1 MNQSRNWRRRPSRRL
16 RLAARQP
23 IRRSSRRR
31 AKHRSPPCR
40 ESNAAMFGLGVTEIL
55 VILIVAF
62 LLFGPQQLPEVG
74 RQVGKAVK
82 GLRDVTED
90 VKKTIEPELNL
101 MQAEMKSV
109 EQDLE
114 SSMKEAEEAIK
125 KQADDTQEGV
135 KKA

>member
-1 MNQSRNWRRRPSRRL
+1 
-16 RLAARQP
+16 
-23 IRRSSRRR
+23 
-31 AKHRSPPCR
+31 
-40 ESNAAMFGLGVTEIL
+40 MFGLGVTEIL

-82 GLRDVTED
+82 GLKEVTED
-90 VKKTIEPELNL
+90 VRQSVEPELNL
-101 MQAEMKSV
+101 MQAEVKSV

-114 SSMKEAEEAIK
+114 SSMKEAEEAFK
-125 KQADDTQEGV
+125 NQADAAQEEV

>member
-40 ESNAAMFGLGVTEIL
+40 ESFAAMFGLGVTEVL

-82 GLRDVTED
+82 GLKEATDDVRKS
-90 VKKTIEPELNL
+90 VEPELNL

-114 SSMKEAEEAIK
+114 SSMKEAEASIK
-125 KQADDTQEGV
+125 NQAENTEEV
-135 KKA
+135 KKG